1 MTPEDT
7 HKDFQL
13 KGVYTAAL
21 TPLTADL
28 GADLDLLADHGRWL
42 LDNGCDGLAVLGT
55 TGEANSFSLDERLR
69 ILDGLAEAGIPGKK
83 LMPGTGACALPDA
96 IELTRKALDIGA
108 AGVLMLPPFYYK
120 NPSYEGLFAAYSE
133 IIQKVG
139 DDRLRVFLYHFPQMS
154 GVPITYP
161 LIERLLKEYP
171 ETVIGMKDSSGDFD
185 NMLGAAKEFPGFAVL
200 SGSDEFLLPLLEAG
214 GAGCI
219 TACANVATV
228 LAAEVY
234 GGWLKGGDIQAVNEK
249 LCAVRR
255 VVCQFPLSTA
265 LKTLMARH
273 SGNDAWLNIRPPL
286 MPMNDADKEK
296 LFRDFDAI
304 GFQLPL
310 TA

>member
-1 MTPEDT
+1 
-7 HKDFQL
+7 
-13 KGVYTAAL
+13 
-21 TPLTADL
+21 
-28 GADLDLLADHGRWL
+28 
-42 LDNGCDGLAVLGT
+42 
-55 TGEANSFSLDERLR
+55 
-69 ILDGLAEAGIPGKK
+69 
-83 LMPGTGACALPDA
+83 MPGTGACALPDA

-120 NPSYEGLFAAYSE
+120 NPSDEGLFAAYSE

-161 LIERLLKEYP
+161 LIARLLKEYP

-185 NMLGAAKEFPGFAVL
+185 NMSGAAKEFPGFAVL

-219 TACANVATV
+219 TACANVASV

-273 SGNDAWLNIRPPL
+273 SGNDAWLDIRPPL

-310 TA
+310 AA

>member
-1 MTPEDT
+1 
-7 HKDFQL
+7 
-13 KGVYTAAL
+13 
-21 TPLTADL
+21 
-28 GADLDLLADHGRWL
+28 
-42 LDNGCDGLAVLGT
+42 
-55 TGEANSFSLDERLR
+55 
-69 ILDGLAEAGIPGKK
+69 
-83 LMPGTGACALPDA
+83 
-96 IELTRKALDIGA
+96 
-108 AGVLMLPPFYYK
+108 MLPPFYYK
-120 NPSYEGLFAAYSE
+120 NPSDEGLFAAYSE

-139 DDRLRVFLYHFPQMS
+139 DDRLRIFLYHFPQMS
-154 GVPITYP
+154 GVPITFP
-161 LIERLLKEYP
+161 LIEMLLKEYP

-185 NMLGAAKEFPGFAVL
+185 NMSGAAREFPGFAVF
-200 SGSDEFLLPLLEAG
+200 SGSDEFLLPLIEAG

-219 TACANVATV
+219 TACANVASV

-310 TA
+310 AA

>member
-7 HKDFQL
+7 HEDFQL

-28 GADLDLLADHGRWL
+28 GADLDLLAGHGRWL

-55 TGEANSFSLDERLR
+55 TGEANSFSLNERLR

-171 ETVIGMKDSSGDFD
+171 KTVIGMKDSSGDFD

-200 SGSDEFLLPLLEAG
+200 SGSDEFLLPLLKAG

-219 TACANVATV
+219 TACTNVASV

-304 GFQLPL
+304 GFQLPQ
-310 TA
+310 AA

>member
-7 HKDFQL
+7 HEDFQL

-28 GADLDLLADHGRWL
+28 GADLDLLAGHGRWL

-120 NPSYEGLFAAYSE
+120 NPSDEGLFAAYSE

-139 DDRLRVFLYHFPQMS
+139 DDRLRVSLYHFPQMS

-171 ETVIGMKDSSGDFD
+171 ETIIGMKDSSGDFD

-219 TACANVATV
+219 TACANVASV

-286 MPMNDADKEK
+286 MPLNDADKEK
-296 LFRDFDAI
+296 LFRDLDAI

-310 TA
+310 AA

>member
-1 MTPEDT
+1 M
-7 HKDFQL
+7 
-13 KGVYTAAL
+13 A
-21 TPLTADL
+21 L
-28 GADLDLLADHGRWL
+28 GADLDLLAGHGRWL

-55 TGEANSFSLDERLR
+55 TGEANSFSLEERLR

-108 AGVLMLPPFYYK
+108 TGVLMLPPFYYK
-120 NPSYEGLFAAYSE
+120 NPSDEGLFAAYSE

-139 DDRLRVFLYHFPQMS
+139 DDRLRVSLYHFPQMS

-171 ETVIGMKDSSGDFD
+171 ETIIGMKDSSGDFD

-219 TACANVATV
+219 TACANVASV

-286 MPMNDADKEK
+286 MRLGEAEREK
-296 LFRDFDAI
+296 LFEEFDAI
-304 GFQLPL
+304 GYELPM
-310 TA
+310 AA